1 MNVDIE
7 DLETQLTTVHKSF
20 NLNTLKIS
28 DSQLK
33 EVEADDK
40 DRNFEDIVDEGEE
53 IDEDISSDDAKVNWK
68 EYCAII
74 TYRYQKHVSANVQT
88 LLNKKG
94 SVLSVKKPSPLIKY
108 LIFSNLASFV
118 YYSRLWNGELYV
130 ENDDGGIPCEE
141 AISIV

>member
-1 MNVDIE
+1 LNVDIE

-53 IDEDISSDDAKVNWK
+53 IDEEISSDDAKVNWK

-74 TYRYQKHVSANVQT
+74 TYRYQ
-88 LLNKKG
+88 
-94 SVLSVKKPSPLIKY
+94 
-108 LIFSNLASFV
+108 
-118 YYSRLWNGELYV
+118 
-130 ENDDGGIPCEE
+130 
-141 AISIV
+141 